1 MGLAG
6 RSFRR
11 GCSTARRARVLASLP
26 SPSSAWQRYR
36 HCRVFWMQWADR
48 HPRRRSRRAWAHTLA
63 STGIGESTMPTGRAS
78 PSPTLPVT
86 RQRPAATVR
95 PRQIDLFAEDT
106 GKTAP
111 TWRELPE
118 EARVRLTDLMARL
131 IQDHARLDGAAPSKE
146 VSDDL

>member
-11 GCSTARRARVLASLP
+11 GCSTARRARVLAWSP
-26 SPSSAWQRYR
+26 SPSSAWRRYR

-48 HPRRRSRRAWAHTLA
+48 HPRRRSRRAWALHTLA
-63 STGIGESTMPTGRAS
+63 STGIGESTRPTGRTS
-78 PSPTLPVT
+78 PLPALSVT

-95 PRQIDLFAEDT
+95 PRQIDLFAEDP

-118 EARVRLTDLMARL
+118 EARVLLTDLMARL
-131 IQDHARLDGAAPSKE
+131 ILDHARVDGA
-146 VSDDL
+146 